1 MKVKRK
7 FKYLVLTLVM
17 SMMFSLPV
25 FASETTADVKA
36 KSDVVQ
42 RQDGAYNSLRQTLSE
57 VGSGKIVDGKT
68 YSYGTKQY
76 KLDGGGVV
84 IWNEIVQPTGDPINE
99 DVFESLTPGAKQDF
113 LKDYL
118 TVAQACANDKTMANV
133 TDDTVTELT
142 VELQN
147 VSGMGSQLMATLMAS
162 TKPDFITANRIY
174 EPFSG
179 PIGTALGLIS
189 ILIMSLLGLTMALD
203 IAYIVIPA
211 FQLVLDGG
219 DGDGKKG
226 GISGIISQAAK
237 NAVSSRDG
245 GNGGQGGS
253 GNKIALAVYF
263 KYRWLELVVLGVC
276 LLYLVQGQI
285 YSFVAWVLDLVSG
298 FLGF

>member
-1 MKVKRK
+1 MKFKRK

-17 SMMFSLPV
+17 SMLFSLPV
-25 FASETTADVKA
+25 FASSTDHDASSAYDTLVGALATGKYANKNIDYSTGSSA
-36 KSDVVQ
+36 K
-42 RQDGAYNSLRQTLSE
+42 
-57 VGSGKIVDGKT
+57 K
-68 YSYGTKQY
+68 Y
-76 KLDGGGVV
+76 KLDGGGYAL
-84 IWNEIVQPTGDPINE
+84 WGEITTPTSPKDLINE
-99 DVFESLTPGAKQDF
+99 DAFGSLTPSAKQDF
-113 LKDYL
+113 LEDYL
-118 TVAQACANDKTMANV
+118 TLAQAMADDKNCIV
-133 TDDTVTELT
+133 TDDTVTDMS
-142 VELQN
+142 VQLQQK
-147 VSGMGSQLMATLMAS
+147 SGMGSQLMATLMAN

-189 ILIMSLLGLTMALD
+189 ILIMALLGLTMALD

-219 DGDGKKG
+219 GNGEGKKG

-237 NAVSSRDG
+237 NAVNSRDG

-253 GNKIALAVYF
+253 GNKIALATYF
-263 KYRWLELVVLGVC
+263 KYRWIELVVLGIC

-285 YSFVAWVLDLVSG
+285 YSFVAWILDLVSG